1 MLQGLPMSAVTDG
14 VSTPGGA
21 SHAPSSDAIRKAI
34 NEIQV
39 SIFSIPVFFIFV
51 DIFSRGSVS
60 QTVPFLRVLVSLSS
74 ATLIHQQPCA
84 DRDKS

>member
-1 MLQGLPMSAVTDG
+1 MIIDLFFVTQTKQELMLQGLPMSAVTDG

-39 SIFSIPVFFIFV
+39 SIFSIPVLFYI
-51 DIFSRGSVS
+51 
-60 QTVPFLRVLVSLSS
+60 
-74 ATLIHQQPCA
+74 C
-84 DRDKS
+84 